1 MIIEKGV
8 FSMKVKFIVTEVK
21 SSKVT
26 TKTFIE
32 DVEDMQGLLIK
43 CHDLFKDN
51 HVKDVGWEIL

>member
-1 MIIEKGV
+1 
-8 FSMKVKFIVTEVK
+8 MKVKFIVTEVK